1 MATIQAVHDDRPGTT
16 PDPASD
22 GEAPWRGRI
31 TSYLEDN
38 ATTWTA
44 IGRSLEGG
52 PHVDHDTFVIFGLL
66 EATARGWTLVH
77 RRVLGDF
84 GLNHSEWTTISM
96 LRTSP
101 PAFRRS
107 PTELRHLVG
116 QTSAGMA
123 RILDKLAGAGLVTRE
138 PRPEDR
144 RGMDVVLSPKGALVA
159 EASFRALHRA
169 QREVVDSLA
178 AADRVAAM
186 GALEHL
192 QGALEVRALA
202 QERDLT
208 PSDPRPTP
216 APTGGAR

>member
-1 MATIQAVHDDRPGTT
+1 MRDDGPPT
-16 PDPASD
+16 PLDAISG
-22 GEAPWRGRI
+22 GEEPWRGRI
-31 TSYLEDN
+31 TAYLEDN
-38 ATTWTA
+38 AATWTA
-44 IGRSLEGG
+44 IGRSLEDG
-52 PHVDHDTFVIFGLL
+52 PRVDHDTFVIFGLL
-66 EATARGWTLVH
+66 EATARRWTLVH

-123 RILDKLAGAGLVTRE
+123 RILDKLAHAGLVTRE

-144 RGMDVVLSPKGALVA
+144 RGLDVVLSAQGCVVA

-169 QREVVDSLA
+169 QRDVVSLLAPSDRA
-178 AADRVAAM
+178 AAI
-186 GALEHL
+186 GALERL
-192 QGALEVRALA
+192 QDALEVRAPG
-202 QERDLT
+202 EDRDLT
-208 PSDPRPTP
+208 PSEPRPTP